1 MALRIAVITD
11 IHYGIDIG
19 AKKGTQA
26 LPLVDEFIDAAAAFK
41 ADLILN
47 LGDEIST
54 RDPESDEKFKA
65 TLRHH
70 FNRAAC
76 PVIKIDGNHCVRF
89 QERQSVSRSFDMDKF
104 HIVMWNP
111 YMNRYTR
118 DGVIPDPQEIEW
130 LENDL
135 AGTDK
140 PTIILSHIPFR
151 GPESE
156 KKQLKRAQTATNVRV
171 QRVESTCLV
180 RADPKEVQPPS
191 QVRIQPGD
199 ARIERASPVA
209 RNKLDEP
216 FADPLFRACRQE
228 HFDLSLKRL
237 APHAEADEMPLL
249 WSGNSALRLVHFEAQ
264 APLDELL
271 EARHH
276 PHSCT
281 FALHIN
287 IAVIRIADEA
297 MSTSSKL

>member
-118 DGVIPDPQEIEW
+118 DGVIPDPQDIEW

-135 AGTDK
+135 SGTGK

-156 KKQLKRAQTATNVRV
+156 KKQLKRAQTEGLYYPSHFAEAENLQEIIESSGKVMMCLSGHRHLDYHETANGVHHII
-171 QRVESTCLV
+171 QQSLVEV
-180 RADPKEVQPPS
+180 VADGKPS
-191 QVRIQPGD
+191 GAYNLIEIDDDEIRING
-199 ARIERASPVA
+199 VG
-209 RNKLDEP
+209 
-216 FADPLFRACRQE
+216 
-228 HFDLSLKRL
+228 LKRNIPASL
-237 APHAEADEMPLL
+237 PV
-249 WSGNSALRLVHFEAQ
+249 LVK
-264 APLDELL
+264 P
-271 EARHH
+271 
-276 PHSCT
+276 S
-281 FALHIN
+281 
-287 IAVIRIADEA
+287 
-297 MSTSSKL
+297 STPIPQVA